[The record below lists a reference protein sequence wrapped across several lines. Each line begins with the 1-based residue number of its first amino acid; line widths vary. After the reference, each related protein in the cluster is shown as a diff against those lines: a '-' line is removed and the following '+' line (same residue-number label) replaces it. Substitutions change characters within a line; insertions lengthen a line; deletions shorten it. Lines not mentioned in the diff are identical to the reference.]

1 MITRVKTMKKKI
13 FCAIAVLI
21 LSAAALTGCSEAD
34 KVNHNLN
41 KQADNFEV
49 ERRVTVYNARTDT
62 VILQVEGYLSLSNND
77 SGELVITCKTGPDT
91 YKKNYVYLTENT
103 LYCMEDITGTH
114 TDQYHYKWYW
124 HTSIL
129 PNVEIVP

>member
-1 MITRVKTMKKKI
+1 MKKKI
-13 FCAIAVLI
+13 LCAVAVLI
-21 LSAAALTGCSEAD
+21 LSAATLTGCSTDAE
-34 KVNHNLN
+34 KVNDNLD
-41 KQADNFEV
+41 KQADQFEV

-77 SGELVITCKTGPDT
+77 SGELVITCKTGSGT

-114 TDQYHYKWYW
+114 TDPYHYKWYW

-129 PNVEIVP
+129 PDIEIVP